1 METGYSWLVARFDPI
16 LGVAIDDHA
25 VYWKRCLPDTGTIIG
40 ACVDGGR
47 NCGRNC
53 SRFGP
58 KFFTIT
64 ATDVV
69 VRRMTKEDELFSTD
83 IFISKCP
90 VGPQDTVKNYNKQ
103 K

>member
-1 METGYSWLVARFDPI
+1 MVGTVVVLV
-16 LGVAIDDHA
+16 G
-25 VYWKRCLPDTGTIIG
+25 
-40 ACVDGGR
+40 
-47 NCGRNC
+47 
-53 SRFGP
+53 

-103 K
+103 KRNFH